1 MRFVGLDNYENIN
14 CYFITA
20 LQILHSSETLTQ
32 HLLDGDFDAVKQQL
46 PTLLNPLYVYAVMDG
61 DDAKIAEDVR
71 TAIKLNPP
79 EIRDGYNWISL
90 LNFYYFPLIYGVLGM
105 DDLHKVLEE
114 MSIEK
119 RMIFTDIKPE
129 NFKMLPKNEKPT
141 IEAYMDDYRDNIQ
154 EIIQTYNPG
163 AFRWTVTALE
173 MYIGGKYGHVAAV
186 IRDGNDLRIYDDHNM
201 DTLYDHFIRDEK
213 KMSNKLRLYY
223 FSKDLI
229 SLYEN
234 ALHFG
239 NTDHFEV
246 NNMSYVFPQF
256 DEYVARRKK
265 AIYRNLSGG
274 NTNQEPKKKANP
286 WCIAFWFL
294 FVLVLIVAA
303 SNVIRKMEAT
313 RCAKIAKNRR
323 FYYKMNNLV

>member
-32 HLLDGDFDAVKQQL
+32 YLLNGDFDAVKQQL
-46 PTLLNPLYVYAVMDG
+46 PTLLNPLYVYAAMEG
-61 DDAKIAEDVR
+61 SDAEIAENVR

-90 LNFYYFPLIYGVLGM
+90 LNFYYFPLIYCVLGM
-105 DDLHKVLEE
+105 EGLHKVLEE

-129 NFKMLPKNEKPT
+129 NFKMLPADEKPI
-141 IEAYMDDYRDNIQ
+141 IEAYMDDYKNDIQ

-163 AFRWTVTALE
+163 AFKWTVTALE
-173 MYIGGKYGHVAAV
+173 MYISGKYGHVAAV

-201 DTLYDHFIRDEK
+201 DTLYNHFIRDQK

-239 NTDHFEV
+239 NTDHFEI

-274 NTNQEPKKKANP
+274 NTKQEHKKKPNP

-294 FVLVLIVAA
+294 FVLVIIVAA
-303 SNVIRKMEAT
+303 SNVIRKMET
-313 RCAKIAKNRR
+313 NRCAMMAKNKR
-323 FYYKMNNLV
+323 FYYRMTNLA